1 MGVRQKHFYLNSNI
15 LERIISTVIY
25 SKGHFERILKK
36 IEERDNIKR
45 SSRRWKKKGR
55 MRWRHYKKR
64 LRRRKRERRNK

>member
-15 LERIISTVIY
+15 LERTLRKDI
-25 SKGHFERILKK
+25 KK